1 VSAIEGESALTERVK
16 RQRGNE
22 RLEGSEGVRDVR
34 SRSDGG
40 GGVRRG
46 PRGPKG
52 VQTVRSRSD
61 GGNQTGMDEQL
72 RVTLTGGQ
80 GVRCVCAK
88 WYPWSKPFDLN
99 QTEGIGPGK

>member
-1 VSAIEGESALTERVK
+1 
-16 RQRGNE
+16 
-22 RLEGSEGVRDVR
+22 
-34 SRSDGG
+34 
-40 GGVRRG
+40 
-46 PRGPKG
+46 
-52 VQTVRSRSD
+52 
-61 GGNQTGMDEQL
+61 MDEQL

>member
-40 GGVRRG
+40 GG
-46 PRGPKG
+46 GPKG
-52 VQTVRSRSD
+52 SEGSEGGPNRSIKIGRGKSD
-61 GGNQTGMDEQL
+61 RDG
-72 RVTLTGGQ
+72 
-80 GVRCVCAK
+80 
-88 WYPWSKPFDLN
+88 
-99 QTEGIGPGK
+99 

>member
-40 GGVRRG
+40 
-46 PRGPKG
+46 
-52 VQTVRSRSD
+52 
-61 GGNQTGMDEQL
+61 NQTGMDEQL

-80 GVRCVCAK
+80 GVRCACAK
-88 WYPWSKPFDLN
+88 WYPRSEPFDLN

>member
-1 VSAIEGESALTERVK
+1 VSATEGESALTERVQ

-22 RLEGSEGVRDVR
+22 RLEGSEGVRD
-34 SRSDGG
+34 
-40 GGVRRG
+40 
-46 PRGPKG
+46 
-52 VQTVRSRSD
+52 VRSRSD